1 MLVVLFRNYIEIWD
15 LNLGMTVQME
25 RFFYGKS
32 LNEIENLFQVYL
44 SKDVNQMPILCQ
56 LKERDQEK
64 EKVYRKFSLSSNQ

>member
-1 MLVVLFRNYIEIWD
+1 
-15 LNLGMTVQME
+15 ME